1 MTAHWNYEDSDLE
14 NGPTNWPGES
24 HGSFQSPVDICHDA
38 VEKIQNH
45 DPLKFVNYNRP
56 IHGDLVNNGHTI
68 QFVPDKCIDT
78 PEIYGGGLDQSYKL
92 VQYHLHWSQCEKG
105 EHKPAELHLV
115 HAGVEDPDRLVVLGV
130 FLEVAENHKPLQ
142 IEFDTLVHVTAPNTR
157 RQIAN
162 IVLEDKLPK
171 DKSCVRYQGSLTTPP
186 CSEVVTWMVFTQ
198 PVSITEEQLSA
209 LRQVQDSESGV
220 LQKNRRPVQPLNGR
234 QLFHVC

>member
-56 IHGDLVNNGHTI
+56 IHGDLVNNGHT
-68 QFVPDKCIDT
+68 
-78 PEIYGGGLDQSYKL
+78 S
-92 VQYHLHWSQCEKG
+92 